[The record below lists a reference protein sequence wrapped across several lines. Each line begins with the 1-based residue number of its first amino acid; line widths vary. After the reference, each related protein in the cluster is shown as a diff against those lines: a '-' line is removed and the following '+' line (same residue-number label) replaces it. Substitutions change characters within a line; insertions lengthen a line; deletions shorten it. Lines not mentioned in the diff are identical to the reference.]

1 MQASQWWVPCRIVP
15 GGNSDALWETLYMR
29 NIQHLLGR
37 VGILS
42 LKAITSKAPG
52 HISMGHSQH
61 TMQ

>member
-37 VGILS
+37 VDILS
-42 LKAITSKAPG
+42 LKAITPKAPR